1 VLGVRIPPGLPIFK
15 GKAQSLWHGL
25 IEFHGRFNFE
35 LLTVLGEKVGR
46 LQRKKASS
54 VKKKK
59 AKVPGSLPAVKDASL
74 KPVDGSIKEK
84 KKKQVT
90 KAITKTAAGKQKSNF
105 ITSSIQFLREV
116 KFELKKVT
124 WPTRKQTMGSTVVV
138 IILVTII
145 AFFLGAVD
153 IGLSSLVR
161 LVLQ

>member
-1 VLGVRIPPGLPIFK
+1 M
-15 GKAQSLWHGL
+15 
-25 IEFHGRFNFE
+25 
-35 LLTVLGEKVGR
+35 GR
-46 LQRKKASS
+46 LKRKKASN

-59 AKVPGSLPAVKDASL
+59 VKAQLSLPAVKDASL
-74 KPVDGSIKEK
+74 IQADGFTKEK

-90 KAITKTAAGKQKSNF
+90 KAITKTAATKQKSNI